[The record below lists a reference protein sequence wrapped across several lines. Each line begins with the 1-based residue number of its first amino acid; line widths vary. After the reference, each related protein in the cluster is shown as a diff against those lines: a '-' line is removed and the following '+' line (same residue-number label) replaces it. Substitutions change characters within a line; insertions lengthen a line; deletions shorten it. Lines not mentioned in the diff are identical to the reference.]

1 MFPKI
6 GVPENG
12 WFIMEN
18 PIKMDDLGVPLFS
31 ETSICHMTT
40 DFSMICSCLFWS
52 KSEWCLEGK
61 VPQKTGRHTFRIFL
75 WSLFAQHICHHQPSL
90 SSIMN
95 HQEAKFDT
103 SRSDRNQGR
112 LVHSPIFYISHPFI
126 LKIPGKPWG
135 KHTHHKKHRRHQKN
149 TRR

>member
-1 MFPKI
+1 MPFLGQSLN
-6 GVPENG
+6 GV
-12 WFIMEN
+12 
-18 PIKMDDLGVPLFS
+18 S
-31 ETSICHMTT
+31 RATS
-40 DFSMICSCLFWS
+40 
-52 KSEWCLEGK
+52 K
-61 VPQKTGRHTFRIFL
+61 KTGRHTFRIFFR
-75 WSLFAQHICHHQPSL
+75 SLFAQHICHHQPSL

-135 KHTHHKKHRRHQKN
+135 KHTHTTKNIGDTKKTPGDEVVLDDNQPAGLLG
-149 TRR
+149 TVLTYQGGGLMDEGFYG